1 MLEMSEELRSR
12 AFNYTDISELTGI
25 EGSGGFTFYTD
36 EQDYEVIC
44 EGFETLDE
52 LKYMRPELFI

>member
-12 AFNYTDISELTGI
+12 AFNYNDIGELTSI
-25 EGSGGFTFYTD
+25 DSSSRFTLYID